1 MNKLAEKYFSIG
13 EFASLFKLSK
23 QTLFYYER
31 NNILKPSYI
40 DENGYRYYSLEQYF
54 IFDII
59 INMRKLGIPLKE
71 IADYIQNRDVNALQI
86 FYKRKQ
92 TEYQVQIDI
101 MQRNI
106 ANLQTKINHL
116 EKIKNVT
123 TDKITFDKITLEE
136 QAEEYYIATPFS
148 VPESSLKEK
157 IKLVAKHNYPFAS
170 SELLNEYLMGY
181 ILPKDALQQGNFLA
195 MSHLYTRISHPDEY
209 TDVQIKKAGLYASI
223 YTPNGFH
230 TQYEYSFK
238 KLLAFI
244 ERNALTIIDDVY
256 IEQLRNYW
264 STADY
269 TKYIVKIMIPVDYL

>member
-13 EFASLFKLSK
+13 EFASLFNLSK

-71 IADYIQNRDVNALQI
+71 IADYIQNRDVNALQL

-116 EKIKNVT
+116 EKIKM
-123 TDKITFDKITLEE
+123 
-136 QAEEYYIATPFS
+136 
-148 VPESSLKEK
+148 
-157 IKLVAKHNYPFAS
+157 
-170 SELLNEYLMGY
+170 LLL
-181 ILPKDALQQGNFLA
+181 IRLLWKSRPKN
-195 MSHLYTRISHPDEY
+195 
-209 TDVQIKKAGLYASI
+209 
-223 YTPNGFH
+223 
-230 TQYEYSFK
+230 
-238 KLLAFI
+238 
-244 ERNALTIIDDVY
+244 II
-256 IEQLRNYW
+256 
-264 STADY
+264 
-269 TKYIVKIMIPVDYL
+269 

>member
-1 MNKLAEKYFSIG
+1 MNKLSETYFTIG

-31 NNILKPSYI
+31 NNILRPAYI

-71 IADYIQNRDVNALQI
+71 IADYIQNRDVNALQL

-106 ANLQTKINHL
+106 TNLQTKINRL

-123 TDKITFDKITLEE
+123 TDKITLEE

-148 VPESSLKEK
+148 VPKISIKEK

-238 KLLAFI
+238 KAFGI
-244 ERNALTIIDDVY
+244 H
-256 IEQLRNYW
+256 
-264 STADY
+264 
-269 TKYIVKIMIPVDYL
+269 

>member
-1 MNKLAEKYFSIG
+1 MNKLSEKYFTIG

-31 NNILKPSYI
+31 NNILRPAYI

-71 IADYIQNRDVNALQI
+71 IADYIQNRDVNALQL

-106 ANLQTKINHL
+106 TNLQTKINHL

-123 TDKITFDKITLEE
+123 TDKITLEE
-136 QAEEYYIATPFS
+136 QAEEYYIATLFS
-148 VPESSLKEK
+148 VPKISIKEK

-181 ILPKDALQQGNFLA
+181 ILPKDALLQGQFLA

-209 TDVQIKKAGLYASI
+209 TDVQCKRAGLYASI

-230 TQYEYSFK
+230 TQFEQSFQ

-244 ERNALTIIDDVY
+244 KRNSLIITGNVY

-264 STADY
+264 STDDY

>member
-71 IADYIQNRDVNALQI
+71 IADYIQNRDVNALQL

-106 ANLQTKINHL
+106 TNLQTKINHL
-116 EKIKNVT
+116 
-123 TDKITFDKITLEE
+123 
-136 QAEEYYIATPFS
+136 
-148 VPESSLKEK
+148 EK

-209 TDVQIKKAGLYASI
+209 TDVQIKKTGLYASI

-244 ERNALTIIDDVY
+244 ERNSLTIIGDVY

>member
-71 IADYIQNRDVNALQI
+71 IADYIQNRDVNALQL

-123 TDKITFDKITLEE
+123 TDKITLEE

-148 VPESSLKEK
+148 VPKISLKEK

-195 MSHLYTRISHPDEY
+195 MSNLYTRISHPDEY
-209 TDVQIKKAGLYASI
+209 TDVQIKKVGLYASI

-230 TQYEYSFK
+230 TQYECSFK

-244 ERNALTIIDDVY
+244 ERNALTIIGDVY

>member
-1 MNKLAEKYFSIG
+1 MNKLSETYFTIG

-31 NNILKPSYI
+31 NNILRPAYI

-71 IADYIQNRDVNALQI
+71 IADYIQNRDVNALQL

-106 ANLQTKINHL
+106 TNLQTKINRL

-123 TDKITFDKITLEE
+123 TDKITLEE
-136 QAEEYYIATPFS
+136 QAEEYYIATPLS
-148 VPESSLKEK
+148 VQEISLKEK
-157 IKLVAKHNYPFAS
+157 IKLVAKHNYTFAS

-181 ILPKDALQQGNFLA
+181 ILPNEALQQGNFLA

-209 TDVQIKKAGLYASI
+209 TDVQIAC
-223 YTPNGFH
+223 TPLFILPTGFIH
-230 TQYEYSFK
+230 NTNTLSKSFWHS
-238 KLLAFI
+238 LNVTL
-244 ERNALTIIDDVY
+244 
-256 IEQLRNYW
+256 
-264 STADY
+264 
-269 TKYIVKIMIPVDYL
+269 

>member
-1 MNKLAEKYFSIG
+1 MNKLSETYFTIG

-31 NNILKPSYI
+31 NNILRPAYI

-71 IADYIQNRDVNALQI
+71 IADYIQNRDVNALQL

-106 ANLQTKINHL
+106 TNLQTKINRL

-123 TDKITFDKITLEE
+123 TDKITLEE

-148 VPESSLKEK
+148 VPKISIKEK
-157 IKLVAKHNYPFAS
+157 IKLVAKHNYTFAS

-181 ILPKDALQQGNFLA
+181 ILPNEALQQGNFF
-195 MSHLYTRISHPDEY
+195 SNITSLYP
-209 TDVQIKKAGLYASI
+209 
-223 YTPNGFH
+223 
-230 TQYEYSFK
+230 
-238 KLLAFI
+238 
-244 ERNALTIIDDVY
+244 
-256 IEQLRNYW
+256 
-264 STADY
+264 
-269 TKYIVKIMIPVDYL
+269 YLPS